1 MYCNVNAML
10 ILIFGFIRGLMLLK
24 YIVKYIFWIYI
35 LKYITR
41 DIEVLEL
48 IRDMTTK
55 VGKKYSHL
63 QNQYTFN
70 Y

>member
-10 ILIFGFIRGLMLLK
+10 ILIFGFIRGLLLL
-24 YIVKYIFWIYI
+24 KYIFWIYI